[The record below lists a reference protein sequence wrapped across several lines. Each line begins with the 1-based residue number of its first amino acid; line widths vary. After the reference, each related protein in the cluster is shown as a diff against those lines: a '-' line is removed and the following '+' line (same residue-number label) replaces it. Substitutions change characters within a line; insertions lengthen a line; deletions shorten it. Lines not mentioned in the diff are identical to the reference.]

1 MNYQCHRLG
10 GVTAATITVM
20 YAYQGGM
27 LDRYAFH
34 IDKYVDIPIH
44 LHPYIIP
51 IILLFGFAIYSS
63 TLPDID
69 HPLSVPGRRHM
80 GFSEFL
86 SSHFGHRGI
95 THYPIT
101 WLLMGFIMWFLWR
114 FISISEWLDIVLL
127 WSMIGFLVG
136 YLSHILLDTFNS
148 TGIAWLAPLCKVRV
162 KMPTGLKVTKK
173 RKSWIVSLR
182 YLKGSD
188 VFDNFVIV
196 CIMVGIVLLC
206 SYQFGFL

>member
-10 GVTAATITVM
+10 GATAATITVM
-20 YAYQGGM
+20 YAYQSGM
-27 LDRYAFH
+27 LDRHAFH

-80 GFSEFL
+80 GISEYL
-86 SSHFGHRGI
+86 NSHFGHRGI

-101 WLLMGFIMWFLWR
+101 LLLIGLLMGFIWY
-114 FISISEWLDIVLL
+114 FIPMSEWLSVGLL
-127 WSMIGFLVG
+127 WIFIGFLVG
-136 YLSHILLDTFNS
+136 YLSHIVLDIFNS
-148 TGIAWLAPLCKVRV
+148 AGIALFYPIWKRRV
-162 KMPTGLKVTKK
+162 KIPTGLKVKK
-173 RKSWIVSLR
+173 VRKGWIVSLR

-188 VFDNFVIV
+188 VFDNFIII
-196 CIMVGIVLLC
+196 CIMIGIVLLC

>member
-1 MNYQCHRLG
+1 
-10 GVTAATITVM
+10 M
-20 YAYQGGM
+20 YAYQSVM

-80 GFSEFL
+80 ALSEFIN
-86 SSHFGHRGI
+86 SHSGHRGI

-114 FISISEWLDIVLL
+114 FISMPEWLDIVLL

-148 TGIAWLAPLCKVRV
+148 AGIALFYPFWKKRV
-162 KMPTGLKVTKK
+162 KIPTGLKVTKK

>member
-1 MNYQCHRLG
+1 
-10 GVTAATITVM
+10 M
-20 YAYQGGM
+20 YAYQSGM

-80 GFSEFL
+80 ALSEFIN
-86 SSHFGHRGI
+86 SYSGHRGI

-114 FISISEWLDIVLL
+114 FISMPEWLDIVLL

-148 TGIAWLAPLCKVRV
+148 AGIALFYPFWKRRV
-162 KMPTGLKVTKK
+162 KIPTGLKVTKK

>member
-10 GVTAATITVM
+10 GVSSATITSM
-20 YAYQGGM
+20 YAYQTGM
-27 LDRYAFH
+27 FDRYSLYLDRYVEIPFH
-34 IDKYVDIPIH
+34 P
-44 LHPYIIP
+44 HPYTIP
-51 IILLFGFAIYSS
+51 LILLFMASLYAS

-80 GFSEFL
+80 GISEYL
-86 SSHFGHRGI
+86 NSHFGHRGI

-101 WLLMGFIMWFLWR
+101 LLLIGLLMGFIWY
-114 FISISEWLDIVLL
+114 FIPMSEWLSVGLL
-127 WSMIGFLVG
+127 WIFIGFLVG

-148 TGIAWLAPLCKVRV
+148 AGIALFYPFWKRRV
-162 KMPTGLKVTKK
+162 KIPTGLKVTKK

>member
-1 MNYQCHRLG
+1 M
-10 GVTAATITVM
+10 
-20 YAYQGGM
+20 
-27 LDRYAFH
+27 
-34 IDKYVDIPIH
+34 P
-44 LHPYIIP
+44 
-51 IILLFGFAIYSS
+51 
-63 TLPDID
+63 
-69 HPLSVPGRRHM
+69 
-80 GFSEFL
+80 
-86 SSHFGHRGI
+86 
-95 THYPIT
+95 
-101 WLLMGFIMWFLWR
+101 
-114 FISISEWLDIVLL
+114 EWLDIVLL

-148 TGIAWLAPLCKVRV
+148 AGIAWLAPLCKVRV

>member
-1 MNYQCHRLG
+1 
-10 GVTAATITVM
+10 M
-20 YAYQGGM
+20 YTYDIGM
-27 LDRYAFH
+27 LDKYAFH
-34 IDKYVDIPIH
+34 VNYYIDIPIH
-44 LHPYIIP
+44 LHSYTIP
-51 IILLFGFAIYSS
+51 LVILFLFSLSAS

-86 SSHFGHRGI
+86 NSHFGHRGI
-95 THYPIT
+95 THYPVT
-101 WLLMGFIMWFLWR
+101 LFLMGFIMWFIWR
-114 FISISEWLDIVLL
+114 FISMPDWLDIVLL

-148 TGIAWLAPLCKVRV
+148 AGIAWLAPLCKVKV
-162 KMPTGLKVTKK
+162 KIPTGLKVKNK

-182 YLKGSD
+182 YLRGSD
-188 VFDNFVIV
+188 IFDNFIIV
-196 CIMVGIVLLC
+196 CLMVGIVLFC

>member
-20 YAYQGGM
+20 YAYQSGM

-80 GFSEFL
+80 ALSEFIN
-86 SSHFGHRGI
+86 SHSGHRGI

-101 WLLMGFIMWFLWR
+101 LLFIGLVMGFIWHYVPM
-114 FISISEWLDIVLL
+114 SDWLYVGLL
-127 WSMIGFLVG
+127 WIFIGFLVG

-148 TGIAWLAPLCKVRV
+148 AGIAWFAPLCKVKV
-162 KMPTGLKVTKK
+162 KIPTGLKVKK
-173 RKSWIVSLR
+173 VRKGWIVSLR
-182 YLKGSD
+182 YLRGSD
-188 VFDNFVIV
+188 VFDNFIIV

-206 SYQFGFL
+206 AYQFGFL

>member
-1 MNYQCHRLG
+1 
-10 GVTAATITVM
+10 M
-20 YAYQGGM
+20 YAYQSGM

-80 GFSEFL
+80 VLSEFIN
-86 SSHFGHRGI
+86 SYSGHRGI

-114 FISISEWLDIVLL
+114 FISMPEWLDIVLL

-148 TGIAWLAPLCKVRV
+148 AGIALFYPFWKRRV
-162 KMPTGLKVTKK
+162 KIPTGLKVTKK